1 MIEATEGERYHV
13 NAIKSR
19 AAGVFL
25 YGTKSLFEASAVTLR
40 AVVSISSEEEEA
52 APQSVPVLG
61 MVHDG

>member
-40 AVVSISSEEEEA
+40 AVVSISSEEEA
-52 APQSVPVLG
+52 APLSVPVLG